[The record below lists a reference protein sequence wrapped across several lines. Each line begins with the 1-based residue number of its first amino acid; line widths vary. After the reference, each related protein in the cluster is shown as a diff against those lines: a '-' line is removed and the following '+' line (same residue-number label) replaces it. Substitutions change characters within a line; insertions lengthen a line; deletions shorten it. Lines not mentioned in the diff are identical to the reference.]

1 MSSPIPTLAE
11 ANLMPIGNEN
21 EEDWYDDDKGQQM
34 SSPIPCSSLDPFSSP
49 ITIRSVTP
57 TPAARTGG
65 LPSSSSTVLATPQR
79 SAPIAPR
86 SSPLYTPISQLLSQE
101 GIIPSSSIR
110 GTPGQRRQKRMA
122 KGRKR
127 QKLAIAQIQ
136 QMKRAVN
143 ESSKHRLCESAL
155 RKLKAHGV
163 RFGDLLKY
171 VSDPSLGQG
180 RIRWHDFF
188 VFDGAATEILNFWVS
203 SKNSKPAREEVKG
216 WAVGFVAGEV
226 AKEARRVTKT
236 GELQTLKRPI
246 NHKVVTT
253 FDIKSYTAR
262 LSSEWAPIAMTIIS
276 AFSTSQHV
284 DKHTEKRQEKTALVQ
299 TMAGLMCLGEYSR
312 ANNLVKRMMAL
323 YLYASGAQRQTI
335 NVLSKLGY
343 SESYSSLISSR
354 LRRPRKRKQVS
365 PEGSV
370 PEVTQAEPPGEGQ
383 RLGTLYQLSDSVR
396 AEARAVAATGK
407 FGVVYDNINIAFS
420 NSEQI
425 LGRHDTQ
432 ENGTCATLFTLNGPV
447 STEDLDLCA
456 LQESFLDAPPLDI
469 HDILLTAAEQQEFN
483 RYLVATI
490 LRVIVEF
497 GGESFRKFRG
507 NMDDFQPQS
516 ELKLEPQQTK
526 LFPLP
531 AWNIDESSTIGNI
544 QVVDAITD
552 ELKLKEHPEFNN
564 RVRFLAG
571 DQLSI
576 GRLRSIETLRAGH
589 EEGYAG
595 FFWSVNL
602 LGLFHTNIADIHGF
616 ILTHF
621 GKPNAGTSNPGSLS
635 FHNTRLN
642 RLPITLSSLP
652 PFRVCRDLIYVSL
665 YARVLHCLLLVS
677 NSQSLDDYMK
687 SYGTWDQLVSHA
699 QQIFDKF
706 AQPNVVED
714 LRWKRR
720 MSTIQGQPSQ
730 GDMVFENAILFMRDA
745 IVSKEFADAIKTN
758 DPGRIVLVLKH
769 FSLSF
774 RGNGRVKYAYEM
786 LHIIHHIKHIWP
798 ASIRQISL
806 NNMVLNP
813 TGNPEGGVPADLV
826 QEHGNLLAKTKYKA
840 RGSNASWHFMFTV
853 TPCTESLRVLNNNFN
868 SSLGSDLGTKHADA
882 RLAEDIQSLMNSLK
896 EHKVYSLQVGRVTQ
910 EDDPPVPDIV
920 TVGLQQ
926 LTGPLEDYNRVFQQ
940 LQKRRRM
947 SPITAVGDD
956 TPDCAR
962 EETTPISS
970 SPRASSTITSSTL
983 ADLTPDIPELQGY
996 IDTTQDMIE
1005 SELQQIARDLEEA
1018 QEEESLACL
1027 SLRDVAFDMGA
1038 GDSDDEWGTDLESES
1053 DGEVTTDE
1061 ED

>member
-1 MSSPIPTLAE
+1 
-11 ANLMPIGNEN
+11 
-21 EEDWYDDDKGQQM
+21 
-34 SSPIPCSSLDPFSSP
+34 
-49 ITIRSVTP
+49 
-57 TPAARTGG
+57 
-65 LPSSSSTVLATPQR
+65 
-79 SAPIAPR
+79 
-86 SSPLYTPISQLLSQE
+86 
-101 GIIPSSSIR
+101 
-110 GTPGQRRQKRMA
+110 
-122 KGRKR
+122 
-127 QKLAIAQIQ
+127 
-136 QMKRAVN
+136 
-143 ESSKHRLCESAL
+143 
-155 RKLKAHGV
+155 
-163 RFGDLLKY
+163 
-171 VSDPSLGQG
+171 
-180 RIRWHDFF
+180 
-188 VFDGAATEILNFWVS
+188 
-203 SKNSKPAREEVKG
+203 
-216 WAVGFVAGEV
+216 
-226 AKEARRVTKT
+226 
-236 GELQTLKRPI
+236 
-246 NHKVVTT
+246 
-253 FDIKSYTAR
+253 
-262 LSSEWAPIAMTIIS
+262 
-276 AFSTSQHV
+276 
-284 DKHTEKRQEKTALVQ
+284 
-299 TMAGLMCLGEYSR
+299 MAGLMCLGEFSR

-354 LRRPRKRKQVS
+354 LRRPRRQKKAAPS
-365 PEGSV
+365 SEGSV
-370 PEVTQAEPPGEGQ
+370 SEVTQAEPPGEGQ

-447 STEDLDLCA
+447 SAEDLDLHA
-456 LQESFLDAPPLDI
+456 LQKSFLEAPPLDI
-469 HDILLTAAEQQEFN
+469 HDILLTASEQQEFN
-483 RYLVATI
+483 GYLVATV

-497 GGESFRKFRG
+497 GGESFRKFQG
-507 NMDDFQPQS
+507 NIDDFQPQS

-552 ELKLKEHPEFNN
+552 ELKLKEHPKFNN

-576 GRLRSIETLRAGH
+576 GQLRSIETLHAGH
-589 EEGYAG
+589 EDGYAG
-595 FFWSVNL
+595 FFWNVNL

-621 GKPNAGTSNPGSLS
+621 GKPNAGTSNPRSLS

-652 PFRVCRDLIYVSL
+652 PFRVCRDLIY
-665 YARVLHCLLLVS
+665 
-677 NSQSLDDYMK
+677 SLDDYIK

-699 QQIFDKF
+699 QQIFDEF

-720 MSTIQGQPSQ
+720 MPNLQGQTSQ
-730 GDMVFENAILFMRDA
+730 GDMVFENAILFMHDA
-745 IVSKEFADAIKTN
+745 LVSKEFADAIKTN

-769 FSLSF
+769 FALSF
-774 RGNGRVKYAYEM
+774 RGNGRIKYAYEM

-826 QEHGNLLAKTKYKA
+826 QEHGNLLVKTKYKA
-840 RGSNASWHFMFTV
+840 RGSNASWQFMFTV
-853 TPCTESLRVLNNNFN
+853 TPCTESLRVLNANFN

-882 RLAEDIQSLMNSLK
+882 CLAEDIQSLMNSLK
-896 EHKVYSLQVGRVTQ
+896 EHNVYSLQVGRVTQ
-910 EDDPPVPDIV
+910 EDNLPVPDIV

-926 LTGPLEDYNRVFQQ
+926 LTGPLEDYNRAFQQ

-947 SPITAVGDD
+947 TPITAIG
-956 TPDCAR
+956 A
-962 EETTPISS
+962 
-970 SPRASSTITSSTL
+970 L
-983 ADLTPDIPELQGY
+983 ADISPNIPELQDY
-996 IDTTQDMIE
+996 TDTTEEMIE
-1005 SELQQIARDLEEA
+1005 SELQQIARELEEA

-1038 GDSDDEWGTDLESES
+1038 GDSDDEWSTDLESES